1 MSTWIG
7 RGTGDRFMTRSR
19 EKKEKL
25 KNMVTKTSKSIAGNG
40 RQIGLALED
49 TVGEQR
55 SLKSHNKAG

>member
-1 MSTWIG
+1 MA
-7 RGTGDRFMTRSR
+7 RSR
-19 EKKEKL
+19 VKKEKL